1 MGKAVFLNVSG
12 GGHVIATYGMVGE
25 LVSRGEEII
34 YYESPRFK
42 EEIEALGAVFRPYPD
57 IQPYEGPMVDYPY
70 HHELGLSVM
79 LTWCSLEW
87 IPKLIDEIRELKPD
101 YIVHD
106 SLCLWGRIIAGIL
119 KVPAICSIHTPAFTW
134 RVVLANRGYW
144 MDMPEMFFKS
154 LKCMLVFRK
163 LERKL
168 RKTYNL
174 TPISFMDT
182 FTNPQGVNI
191 CHTPAELQPNAE
203 ALDKTYHFVGSV
215 HTRPSD
221 HNFPL
226 EKLRDKLIYIGFGT
240 ICDPGKQFFL
250 DCLEAFRD
258 SEYQVLVNLSA
269 STEPNDLK
277 DVPDNFII
285 WSLKKDGLLPQLDVL
300 SKTDLFIMNGGM
312 GGARESAWYA
322 VPMLAVPTTFET
334 DLNSIRI
341 AEQHAGIRL
350 KPGKVTPQTLR
361 KNANKILSDPSYRN
375 NSKRIGDACR
385 NSGGA
390 KRAADIILDYVNSRT
405 SFR

>member
-70 HHELGLSVM
+70 HHELGLAVM

-154 LKCMLVFRK
+154 LKCIAATTM
-163 LERKL
+163 
-168 RKTYNL
+168 
-174 TPISFMDT
+174 S
-182 FTNPQGVNI
+182 
-191 CHTPAELQPNAE
+191 
-203 ALDKTYHFVGSV
+203 
-215 HTRPSD
+215 
-221 HNFPL
+221 
-226 EKLRDKLIYIGFGT
+226 
-240 ICDPGKQFFL
+240 
-250 DCLEAFRD
+250 
-258 SEYQVLVNLSA
+258 
-269 STEPNDLK
+269 
-277 DVPDNFII
+277 
-285 WSLKKDGLLPQLDVL
+285 
-300 SKTDLFIMNGGM
+300 
-312 GGARESAWYA
+312 
-322 VPMLAVPTTFET
+322 LAV
-334 DLNSIRI
+334 NQCSISTGRL
-341 AEQHAGIRL
+341 ARKEQVGAWPCDF
-350 KPGKVTPQTLR
+350 KPFKALT
-361 KNANKILSDPSYRN
+361 Y
-375 NSKRIGDACR
+375 
-385 NSGGA
+385 
-390 KRAADIILDYVNSRT
+390 
-405 SFR
+405 